1 MRKLIK
7 TAFLFLLI
15 LDSSS
20 LLNSQTPAPQ
30 AAFGIYLGGS
40 SVTVKDLLAQKSI
53 NVLCPPCDSTI
64 RFTVLSYNLITVP
77 KIGNPVISYSSNN
90 SISLFSYNSISLLKP
105 GDRVIVEAILA
116 QATQQDKVVSDS
128 LRMSPI
134 ILTIR

>member
-20 LLNSQTPAPQ
+20 LLNSQTPVPQ

-64 RFTVLSYNLITVP
+64 RFTVMSHRIVTYP
-77 KIGNPVISYSSNN
+77 KVGKSTEIDSDNN
-90 SISLFSYNSISLLKP
+90 TIPTASRNAINLLKP
-105 GDRVIVEAILA
+105 GDNVFVEAIVVRAA
-116 QATQQDKVVSDS
+116 QGKVVMDN
-128 LRMSPI
+128 LALSPI